1 MELTKDDTKMIQGLS
16 VLAMVWLHLFDRSYA
31 GLFQPVLFLFGIPLS
46 FYIAQLCDF
55 CVMGFAFCTGYA
67 HYLISDDQDYI
78 SKRKKSLLRLLI
90 KYWIVLAVFCAV
102 SILAGKG
109 DFMPGSWITLVQSI
123 LAWSYAYNGAWWY
136 LLVYIILVIMS
147 PWLQKLVK
155 KHSSAVI
162 LIFGFAIYFIAYL
175 IRFKFSVNS
184 ILLVRFGPF
193 GTTLFEYLMGS
204 VAAKEKYFTK
214 VAGYMNKIGKT
225 GKVLICVSIIAA
237 LLLIHT
243 LVIPSLFIAPVTGLI
258 ILMIFHLWEKPETI
272 RKAFLYVGNHST
284 HIWLTHMFFFWSPF
298 KGLVYKAMYPVCI
311 FGLLIG
317 ITLVVSIILTYAER
331 IVYKTIKLI

>member
-67 HYLISDDQDYI
+67 HYLISDDQDYT

-102 SILAGKG
+102 SMLTGKG
-109 DFMPGSWITLVQSI
+109 DFMPGSWITLLLSI
-123 LAWSYAYNGAWWY
+123 FAWSSSYNGAWWY

-175 IRFKFSVNS
+175 IRFKFTVNNV
-184 ILLVRFGPF
+184 LLARFGPF

-204 VAAKEKYFTK
+204 IAAKEQYFTK
-214 VAGYMNKIGKT
+214 VSGYTSKLNKTVRAMFSMLTIT
-225 GKVLICVSIIAA
+225 V
-237 LLLIHT
+237 LLLVHT
-243 LVIPSLFIAPVTGLI
+243 LIIPSLFIAPATGLI
-258 ILMIFHLWEKPETI
+258 ILTIFHLWKKPEAV
-272 RKAFLYVGNHST
+272 RKAFLYIGSHST
-284 HIWLTHMFFFWSPF
+284 HIWLTHMFFFWNPF
-298 KGLVYKAMYPVCI
+298 KGLVYKALYPVCI

-317 ITLVVSIILTYAER
+317 ITLVVSTVLNCIDR
-331 IVYKTIKLI
+331 RVFKLLAL